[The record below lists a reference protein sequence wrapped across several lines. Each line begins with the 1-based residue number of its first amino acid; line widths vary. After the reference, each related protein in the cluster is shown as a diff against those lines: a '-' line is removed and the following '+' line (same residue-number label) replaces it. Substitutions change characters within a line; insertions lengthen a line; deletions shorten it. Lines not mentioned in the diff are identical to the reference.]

1 LSPRGGQA
9 ARCKSHEHKEVVS
22 HWMTDKFIR
31 DALILWATI
40 DPIGTLAIFA
50 SLASKQDER
59 QRRITALK
67 AVLYSGVIL
76 LGAIVVGQKLL
87 DAMEIHLMSMQV
99 AGGII
104 LFLFGLQMIFGSGPM
119 GDGFSKEPGHDIA
132 VFPLAVPSIASPGA
146 ILAVILL
153 TDNDIYTIPQQ
164 FGTAAVLVVILLVTL
179 VFMLAANPILRL
191 IGNNGASILVRVMGI
206 ILAALSVE
214 FVMEALR
221 IPQWIGQAG

>member
-1 LSPRGGQA
+1 MQ
-9 ARCKSHEHKEVVS
+9 E
-22 HWMTDKFIR
+22 KFFR

-40 DPIGTLAIFA
+40 DPIGTLAIFSA
-50 SLASKQDER
+50 LASKQDDA
-59 QRRITALK
+59 QRRKTAVK
-67 AVLYSGVIL
+67 AVIYSGAIL

-87 DAMEIHLMSMQV
+87 DAMEIRLDSMQL

-104 LFLFGLQMIFGSGPM
+104 LFLFGLQMVFGSGPM
-119 GDGFSKEPGHDIA
+119 SSGPSKEPGHDIA

-153 TDNDIYTIPQQ
+153 TDNDVYSIPQQ
-164 FGTAAVLVVILLVTL
+164 FGTAAVLVGILLVTL

-191 IGNNGASILVRVMGI
+191 IGQNGAAILVRVMGI

-214 FVMEALR
+214 FIMNALHV
-221 IPQWIGQAG
+221 PEWMQNAG